1 MKPNKKG
8 FTLIEVTVTLVIVMI
23 AAVIAVP
30 NVVGFVSNYQRR
42 NCTARLDSLLNG
54 IESGCASNRFLTENE
69 VSANIISSAAE
80 LDASVKDTDSS
91 DRSLILYDFCDEK
104 SDVQLSWS
112 IEKQE
117 DLCLFEVTVKAECED
132 GNSGE
137 VSFFCGLKEETG
149 YSDKTSLVSR
159 LVSQIINSESVKNAY
174 KNANINMLAAEVSKT
189 SNIYITEF
197 EGAKEYADGL
207 SVSNQNVKMNA
218 AMSMLLTVVVNKN
231 DSYTNAFTP
240 SFMGKDYM
248 PVIVFTGDLKDDIY
262 DSGSSNFSDD
272 SFMLFGSRD
281 MNLQDY
287 FSSDNI
293 FVNGDTVEFNI
304 NCVWS
309 EDFKNVYFLSIYE
322 SGGSPAYKKVSDAKE
337 NYLTS
342 SEWTILT
349 DNG

>member
-1 MKPNKKG
+1 MKHDKKG
-8 FTLIEVTVTLVIVMI
+8 FTLVEVTITLVIVMI

-80 LDASVKDTDSS
+80 LDASVKDMDSS
-91 DRSLILYDFCDEK
+91 DRSLILCDFCDEK

-117 DLCLFEVTVKAECED
+117 DLCLFDVAVRAECED
-132 GNSGE
+132 GNNGE
-137 VSFFCGLKEETG
+137 VSFSCGLKEETE

-159 LVSQIINSESVKNAY
+159 LVSQIINIESVKDAY
-174 KNANINMLAAEVSKT
+174 KNANLNLLTAEVSKA
-189 SNIYITEF
+189 SGVYITEF
-197 EGAKEYADGL
+197 KDAKKYADGL
-207 SVSNQNVKMNA
+207 SVSNKNVKMNA
-218 AMSMLLTVVVNKN
+218 AMSMLLTAVVNKN
-231 DSYTNAFTP
+231 DSYSNAFAE

-248 PVIVFTGDLKDDIY
+248 PVVVFTGDLKDDIY
-262 DSGSSNFSDD
+262 DSESSNFSDD

-281 MNLQDY
+281 MKLQDY

-309 EDFKNVYFLSIYE
+309 EDFKNVYFLSLYE
-322 SGGSPAYKKVSDAKE
+322 SGGSPTYVKASDAKE
-337 NYLTS
+337 NYLAS